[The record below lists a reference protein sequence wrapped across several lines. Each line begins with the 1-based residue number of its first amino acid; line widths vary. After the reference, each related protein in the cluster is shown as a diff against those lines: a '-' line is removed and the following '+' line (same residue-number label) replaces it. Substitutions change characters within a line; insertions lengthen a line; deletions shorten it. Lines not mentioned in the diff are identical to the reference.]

1 MRLTRDQIA
10 DLRNKSPQGIYQTI
24 RDLVREE
31 HGVVDRDELAEALED
46 AEESGLLDRS
56 EIRRFED
63 EG

>member
-1 MRLTRDQIA
+1 MRLTRAQIT
-10 DLRNKSPQGIYQTI
+10 DLRNKSPQGIYQAI